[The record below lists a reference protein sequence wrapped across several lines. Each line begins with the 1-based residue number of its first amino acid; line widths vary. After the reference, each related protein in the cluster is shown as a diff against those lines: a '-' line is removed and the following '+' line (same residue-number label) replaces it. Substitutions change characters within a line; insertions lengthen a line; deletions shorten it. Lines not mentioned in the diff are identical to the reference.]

1 MWPTCRSCG
10 TLLMAPPA
18 PVAPVGA
25 PGEALVAGAGVAS
38 PGAAPTAAEQFFT
51 PAVMRPVATVP
62 PVSSRSFRPTL
73 EFDESAP
80 ANTGS
85 HSLLVVAGAVLFVI
99 AAVATAWFTF
109 GGGAKKHQAP
119 VVLPPKAPTA
129 GLPTSL
135 DAIVRIEAESSRRN
149 ALQAAEAIDSGNPAR
164 LAAQQPN
171 YTYIAGDQASEDPHT
186 VSVGQN
192 GATVTVAVSGSNKD
206 ICAYGRWAPNDT
218 PMYVTMAH
226 EPSCAATTA
235 PNVGWSSEPGG
246 AASDLPDDPG

>member
-1 MWPTCRSCG
+1 
-10 TLLMAPPA
+10 MAPPT
-18 PVAPVGA
+18 PLAPVGA
-25 PGEALVAGAGVAS
+25 PGETTAVSAGA
-38 PGAAPTAAEQFFT
+38 PTAAPTAAAEQFFT
-51 PAVMRPVATVP
+51 PAVLRPAPTVP
-62 PVSSRSFRPTL
+62 PASARSFRPTL
-73 EFDESAP
+73 GYDESPP
-80 ANTGS
+80 AGTDARKWTV
-85 HSLLVVAGAVLFVI
+85 LAGGVLFVI

-109 GGGAKKHQAP
+109 GGGAGKHQAP

-149 ALQAAEAIDSGNPAR
+149 ALQAVEAIGSGDPAR

-171 YTYIAGDQASEDPHT
+171 YSYVAGDQASQDPHT

-192 GATVTVAVSGSNKD
+192 ISTVTVAVSGSNKD
-206 ICAYGRWAPNDT
+206 ICAYGRWSPNAT

-226 EPSCAATTA
+226 EPSCTATTA
-235 PNVGWSSEPGG
+235 PDVGWSSEPGG

>member
-1 MWPTCRSCG
+1 
-10 TLLMAPPA
+10 MAPPA

-25 PGEALVAGAGVAS
+25 PGEAMAASAGAGSAV
-38 PGAAPTAAEQFFT
+38 GAPTAAEQFFT
-51 PAVMRPVATVP
+51 PATLRPVATVP

-73 EFDESAP
+73 DFDPSPP
-80 ANTGS
+80 ATSGS
-85 HSLLVVAGAVLFVI
+85 RYWVLAGGVLFVI

-171 YTYIAGDQASEDPHT
+171 YTYIVGDQASEDPHT

-192 GATVTVAVSGSNKD
+192 GTTITVAVSGSNKD
-206 ICAYGRWAPNDT
+206 ICAYGRWSPNAT